1 MYSLGEH
8 YNKIFNICIEGLKE
22 DKDNELL
29 KNVMKVL
36 SEYDNKCG
44 VKYKI
49 THGTIKIDE

>member
-8 YNKIFNICIEGLKE
+8 YSKIFNICNEGLKE

-36 SEYDNKCG
+36 SEYDNKYG
-44 VKYKI
+44 VKYKF